1 MTANGLLRKDQLER
15 NLFDERRLIE
25 EGILKEDNPLDF
37 SVNFQKLCDA
47 CRRGDLKV
55 CQEMI
60 QEGTNINAKDQYDYT
75 PLILASLCGHYEVV
89 QLLLESGALCERD
102 TFQGERC
109 LYNALN
115 DRIRNLLLQY
125 DYSKTTDPLQ
135 PLASHLVSL
144 LTRDHPKTYDI
155 TVITASETFYL
166 HKFILSAR
174 SPYFQSKLAQA
185 PDTKV
190 WKPAPT
196 IPPQSF
202 AIALKHLYL
211 GEIPRDLGGG
221 PGTGF
226 TDSEILAGVDRISKH
241 LEIQNLSQLILDGND
256 RRLARQRR
264 QDEVQRGRD
273 QLERWFRDNVIKHA
287 IEIESSRADDI
298 KWDRNNGIFADILL
312 RADEDEDE
320 AEDEGDVP
328 EPTNKDLQRQSS
340 TNALGIPISHS
351 DRSRSPS
358 RTRKPRRSKIYP
370 AHKAM
375 LMRSEFFNTMFS
387 SSFLEA
393 QPTPHLQ
400 IVSIDCSPAV
410 LEIIL
415 TFLYTEKADFGLDI
429 AVDVLFAADMLFL
442 EKVKAKAALVISS
455 LGNGSAIAM
464 PASSALSPEMVDQEN
479 VSQLQPPPQSKDTP
493 HGPSNSQPADDELD
507 IYEILRAA
515 WLTRVQ
521 RLEEF
526 AARYIAY
533 RLEAFIDTPDFAEL
547 VKESAERITRRE
559 ETDSIELLDDIRYYL
574 SERFR
579 LRFEDSGLE
588 DVMDEEAAMAEA
600 VAQSQSQTQIQNEAQ
615 SESQG
620 RTKNGAED
628 APAKPPQPLPRWGT
642 DPKHPHEDEG
652 VDMSASTST
661 ATPTPTSTPSTA
673 SSSVLNPPSTGGA
686 PSVATAASAPSTDV
700 DQDPNHNPDQQSI
713 QALLASG
720 AVRTLDGELA
730 GDEFAAMAVD
740 YQILLDKIDRLLEKL
755 KLDA

>member
-1 MTANGLLRKDQLER
+1 MTTDGLLRKDQLER

-37 SVNFQKLCDA
+37 SVNFQKLCNA

-144 LTRDHPKTYDI
+144 LTREHPKTYDI
-155 TVITASETFYL
+155 TVITTSESFHL

-174 SPYFQSKLAQA
+174 SPYFRTKLAQA
-185 PDTKV
+185 PETKV

-196 IPPQSF
+196 IPPQSL

-211 GEIPRDLGGG
+211 GEVPRDLGGG

-241 LEIQNLSQLILDGND
+241 LEIQSLSQLILNSND

-264 QDEVQRGRD
+264 QDDVQRGRD
-273 QLERWFRDNVIKHA
+273 QLEQWFRDNVLKHA
-287 IEIESSRADDI
+287 IDVETSRADDI
-298 KWDRNNGIFADILL
+298 KWDRDNGIFADILL
-312 RADEDEDE
+312 RADEDEEE
-320 AEDEGDVP
+320 AEDEGHVP
-328 EPTNKDLQRQSS
+328 EPTKNEPRQSS
-340 TNALGIPISHS
+340 TNALGIPVSHS

-375 LMRSEFFNTMFS
+375 LIRSEYFNTMFS

-393 QPTPHLQ
+393 QSTQHLQ

-455 LGNGSAIAM
+455 LGNGSAVAV
-464 PASSALSPEMVDQEN
+464 PASTALSTEINDYEN
-479 VSQLQPPPQSKDTP
+479 GSRSQPQSQSKTMPNGLND
-493 HGPSNSQPADDELD
+493 SQPADDDEID

-533 RLEAFIDTPDFAEL
+533 RLETFIDTPEFAEL

-588 DVMDEEAAMAEA
+588 DVMDEEAAIAEA
-600 VAQSQSQTQIQNEAQ
+600 VAQSQSQ
-615 SESQG
+615 SQP
-620 RTKNGAED
+620 REQTKNGAEETHVN
-628 APAKPPQPLPRWGT
+628 PPMSLPRWGAERE
-642 DPKHPHEDEG
+642 PRHLHEDEG
-652 VDMSASTST
+652 VDMSSASTST
-661 ATPTPTSTPSTA
+661 AAPTPTSSTA
-673 SSSVLNPPSTGGA
+673 SSSVPNPTSTPSSG
-686 PSVATAASAPSTDV
+686 SAASAPSTV
-700 DQDPNHNPDQQSI
+700 LDPTPDANPDQQSI
-713 QALLASG
+713 QSLLASG

-740 YQILLDKIDRLLEKL
+740 YQILLGKIDRLLEKL

>member
-1 MTANGLLRKDQLER
+1 MSANGLLRKDQLE
-15 NLFDERRLIE
+15 LSLHDEKKLIE

-37 SVNFQKLCDA
+37 SVNFQRLCDA
-47 CRRGDLKV
+47 CRRGDLKL

-60 QEGTNINAKDQYDYT
+60 QEGANINAKDQYDYT

-125 DYSKTTDPLQ
+125 DYSKSTDPLQ

-144 LTRDHPKTYDI
+144 LSRDQPKTHDI
-155 TVITASETFYL
+155 TVVTPSESFRL

-174 SPYFQSKLAQA
+174 SPYFKSKLSQS
-185 PDTKV
+185 PDTKL

-211 GEIPRDLGGG
+211 GEVPRDLGGG

-241 LEIQNLSQLILDGND
+241 LEIHNLSQLILDSSD

-273 QLERWFRDNVIKHA
+273 QLEQWFRENVLKHA
-287 IEIESSRADDI
+287 IEVETSRADDV
-298 KWDRNNGIFADILL
+298 KWDRDNGIFADVLL
-312 RADEDEDE
+312 RADEDEFEEEITTD
-320 AEDEGDVP
+320 
-328 EPTNKDLQRQSS
+328 RQPQQSRS
-340 TNALGIPISHS
+340 ATNALGIPLDQRSNT
-351 DRSRSPS
+351 SRSPS
-358 RTRKPRRSKIYP
+358 RSRKPRKSKIYP
-370 AHKAM
+370 CHKAM
-375 LMRSEFFNTMFS
+375 LIRSEYFMTMFE
-387 SSFLEA
+387 SSFREA
-393 QPTPHLQ
+393 QDTPHLQ
-400 IVSIDCSPAV
+400 IVPIDCSPEV

-415 TFLYTEKADFGLDI
+415 TFLYAEKADFGLEI

-442 EKVKAKAALVISS
+442 EKVKAKSALVISS
-455 LGNGSAIAM
+455 LGSGNAMAM
-464 PASSALSPEMVDQEN
+464 PNAISPETASEN
-479 VSQLQPPPQSKDTP
+479 GANTHLSE
-493 HGPSNSQPADDELD
+493 GDEDMD

-533 RLEAFIDTPDFAEL
+533 RLESYIDDPDFAEL
-547 VKESAERITRRE
+547 VKESASRISARQ

-588 DVMDEEAAMAEA
+588 DVMDEEQAIMAEA
-600 VAQSQSQTQIQNEAQ
+600 LVQSPR
-615 SESQG
+615 QG
-620 RTKNGAED
+620 QANGHAGEPT
-628 APAKPPQPLPRWGT
+628 AASASLPRWGSEPAT
-642 DPKHPHEDEG
+642 QADSQKGSHFPDDEG
-652 VDMSASTST
+652 VDMS
-661 ATPTPTSTPSTA
+661 TPTRAPAGGGPTGHDPD
-673 SSSVLNPPSTGGA
+673 SVE
-686 PSVATAASAPSTDV
+686 
-700 DQDPNHNPDQQSI
+700 
-713 QALLASG
+713 ALLQSG

-730 GDEFAAMAVD
+730 GDEFTADAVN
-740 YQILLDKIDRLLEKL
+740 YQILLAKIDRLLEQL